1 MNKNKH
7 FAKRS
12 LNLLLV
18 VLIAATALT
27 MTACTDGKGGTTT
40 TADVATTTTV
50 TPTGSDTVITELG
63 KGETSFRFDVT
74 GADGKVTRFLVK
86 TDEITVG
93 QALINLNL
101 IDGDEGEY
109 GLYVKTV
116 NGVTLDYNKDGK
128 YWAFY
133 VNGAYASAGVDST
146 NIEEGVTYEFK
157 AE

>member
-12 LNLLLV
+12 LSLLLI

-27 MTACTDGKGGTTT
+27 MTACTDGQGAATTT
-40 TADVATTTTV
+40 EGAATTTTV
-50 TPTGSDTVITELG
+50 ATTDPQSVITELG

-74 GADGKVTRFLVK
+74 GVDGKVTRFLVK

-101 IDGDEGEY
+101 IDGEAGPY

-116 NGVTLDYNKDGK
+116 NGVTLDFNKDGK

-133 VNGAYASAGVDST
+133 MNGEYALTGVDST
-146 NIEEGVTYEFK
+146 NIEEGVIYEFK